1 MVRSKKTVAAMTL
14 AAALAVATAS
24 AEAQT
29 YPTRPVTMVIPFAA
43 GGPTDVVGRIIGD
56 QMARTLGQPVI
67 VENVVGASGQTAS
80 LRVSKAEPDGY
91 TFIIGHT
98 GTHAAAVAL
107 NPNLR
112 YDPLKDFSPVGL
124 VNTNPILVVSRKTLP
139 PQTLKDFVA
148 YIKEQGPK
156 VTNAHAGIG
165 SVSHTTC
172 LLFNSIVGVKPTEVP
187 YRGTGPA
194 MNDIMGG
201 QVDYLCDQIV
211 NVAPQVQAGTIRAY
225 AIAQKERAASLPQIP
240 TTVEAGLP
248 DYQVQVWNAML
259 LPKNTPQ
266 PIVDRLN
273 AALVEALDHPTTRA
287 RFAELGADVPEKSL
301 VTPAGLQSFLKAEI
315 DRWTP
320 VIKKAGVTLGQ

>member
-1 MVRSKKTVAAMTL
+1 MIRRTFVL
-14 AAALAVATAS
+14 AAALLAAS
-24 AEAQT
+24 GALAQS

-56 QMARTLGQPVI
+56 QMSKSLGQPVI
-67 VENVVGASGQTAS
+67 VENVVGASGQTAG
-80 LRVSKAEPDGY
+80 LRVSRAEPDGY
-91 TFIIGHT
+91 SFLIGHT

-112 YDPLKDFSPVGL
+112 YDPLKDFAPVGL
-124 VNTNPILVVSRKTLP
+124 VNTNPILVVSRNTLP
-139 PQTLKDFVA
+139 PKTLSEFVA
-148 YIKEQGPK
+148 YLKENGQK

-211 NVAPQVQAGTIRAY
+211 NVAPQSQAGTIRAF
-225 AIAQKERAASLPQIP
+225 AVAQKERAASLPNVP
-240 TTVEAGLP
+240 TTIEAGLP
-248 DYQVQVWNAML
+248 DYQVQVWNAMF
-259 LPKNTPQ
+259 LPKGTPE
-266 PIVDRLN
+266 PIVAKLN
-273 AALVEALDHPTTRA
+273 AALVDALNHPQTKA
-287 RFAELGADVPEKSL
+287 RFAELGADVPEAKL
-301 VTPAGLQSFLKAEI
+301 ITPAGLHDFLKSEI
-315 DRWTP
+315 ERWTP
-320 VIKKAGVTLGQ
+320 VIKKAGVTMGN

>member
-1 MVRSKKTVAAMTL
+1 MRRLTTTLLGL
-14 AAALAVATAS
+14 AALVAGAAT

-43 GGPTDVVGRIIGD
+43 GGPTDVIGRIIGER
-56 QMARTLGQPVI
+56 MSRSLGQPVV
-67 VENVVGASGQTAS
+67 VENVVGASGQTAG
-80 LRVSKAEPDGY
+80 LRVSQAPPDGY
-91 TFIIGHT
+91 SFIIGHT

-107 NPNLR
+107 NPALR
-112 YDPLKDFSPVGL
+112 YNPLTDFTPVGL
-124 VNTNPILVVSRKTLP
+124 VNTNPILVVTKKSLT
-139 PQTLKDFVA
+139 PQNLREFVTYLKQEGV
-148 YIKEQGPK
+148 K

-194 MNDIMGG
+194 MNDIVGG

-211 NVAPQVQAGTIRAY
+211 NVAPQVQAGTIRAL
-225 AIAQKERAASLPQIP
+225 AIAQTERAASLPDTP
-240 TTVEAGLP
+240 TSIEAGLP
-248 DYQVQVWNAML
+248 DFQVQVWNAMF
-259 LPKNTPQ
+259 LPRNTPK

-273 AALVEALDHPTTRA
+273 AALVDALDHPTTRA
-287 RFAELGADVPEKSL
+287 RFTELGAEVPRREL
-301 VTPAGLQSFLKAEI
+301 LTPDGLQAFIGAEI

-320 VIKKAGVTLGQ
+320 VIRKAGAVIPQ

>member
-1 MVRSKKTVAAMTL
+1 MFTRRAAIL
-14 AAALAVATAS
+14 AAAFGLSIGAAQ
-24 AEAQT
+24 AQT

-43 GGPTDVVGRIIGD
+43 GGPTDVVGRIIAD
-56 QMARTLGQPVI
+56 QMSRSLGQTVV

-80 LRVSKAEPDGY
+80 LRVSRADPDGY
-91 TFIIGHT
+91 SFLIGHT

-107 NPNLR
+107 NPKLR
-112 YDPLKDFSPVGL
+112 YDPLQDFTPVGL
-124 VNTNPILVVSRKTLP
+124 VNTNPILVVSRKDLP
-139 PQTLKDFVA
+139 STDLKSLVA
-148 YIKEQGPK
+148 YLKEQGSK

-172 LLFNSIVGVKPTEVP
+172 LLFNSIIGVKPTEVP

-211 NVAPQVQAGTIRAY
+211 GVAPQAQAGTIKAY
-225 AIAQKERAASLPQIP
+225 AVAQKERAPSLPDTP
-240 TTVEAGLP
+240 TTAEAGLP
-248 DYQVQVWNAML
+248 EYQVQVWNAMF

-266 PIVDRLN
+266 PIVDKLN
-273 AALVEALDHPTTRA
+273 AALVDALNHPNTKT

-301 VTPAGLQSFLKAEI
+301 STPAGLQGFVKAEI

-320 VIKKAGVTLGQ
+320 VIKKAGVTMGQ

>member
-1 MVRSKKTVAAMTL
+1 MIRRTFV
-14 AAALAVATAS
+14 AAALACATSVAQ
-24 AEAQT
+24 AQT
-29 YPTRPVTMVIPFAA
+29 FPSRPLTMVIPFAA

-56 QMARTLGQPVI
+56 QMSKSLGQPVI
-67 VENVVGASGQTAS
+67 VENVVGASGQTAG

-91 TFIIGHT
+91 SFLIGHT

-124 VNTNPILVVSRKTLP
+124 VNTNPILVVSKNALPPKTLKE
-139 PQTLKDFVA
+139 LVA
-148 YIKEQGPK
+148 YLKEKGSQA
-156 VTNAHAGIG
+156 TNAHAGIG

-172 LLFNSIVGVKPTEVP
+172 LLFNSIIGVKPTEVP

-211 NVAPQVQAGTIRAY
+211 GVAPQSQAGTIRAF
-225 AIAQKERAASLPQIP
+225 AVAQKARAASLPDIP
-240 TTVEAGLP
+240 TTIEAGLP
-248 DYQVQVWNAML
+248 EFQVQVWNAMF
-259 LPKNTPQ
+259 LPPGTPK
-266 PIVDRLN
+266 PIVDRIN
-273 AALVEALDHPTTRA
+273 AALVDALNSPAVKA
-287 RFAELGADVPEKSL
+287 RFAELGADVPEAVLS
-301 VTPAGLQSFLKAEI
+301 TPDGLRDFVKAEI

-320 VIKKAGVTLGQ
+320 VIKKAGVTMSQ

>member
-14 AAALAVATAS
+14 VAALAVATAS

>member
-1 MVRSKKTVAAMTL
+1 MLRRTL
-14 AAALAVATAS
+14 VAAALVCAVGA

-29 YPTRPVTMVIPFAA
+29 YPNRPLTMVIPFAA

-56 QMARTLGQPVI
+56 QMSKNLGQPVI
-67 VENVVGASGQTAS
+67 VENVVGASGQTAG
-80 LRVSKAEPDGY
+80 LRVAKADPDGY
-91 TFIIGHT
+91 SFVIGHT

-124 VNTNPILVVSRKTLP
+124 VNTNPILVVSKNALP
-139 PQTLKDFVA
+139 PKNLKELVA
-148 YIKEQGPK
+148 YLKEQGSK
-156 VTNAHAGIG
+156 ATNAHAGIG

-172 LLFNSIVGVKPTEVP
+172 LLFNSIIGVKPTEVP

-211 NVAPQVQAGTIRAY
+211 GVAPQSQAGTIRAF
-225 AIAQKERAASLPQIP
+225 AVAQKERAASLPNIP
-240 TTVEAGLP
+240 TTIEAGLP
-248 DYQVQVWNAML
+248 EYQVQVWNAMF
-259 LPKNTPQ
+259 LPPNTPK

-273 AALVEALDHPTTRA
+273 AALVDALNHPATKA
-287 RFAELGADVPEKSL
+287 RLAELGADVPEAKL
-301 VTPAGLQSFLKAEI
+301 ITPQGLHDFVKAEI
-315 DRWTP
+315 ERWTP
-320 VIKKAGVTLGQ
+320 VIKKAGVTMSQ